1 MAGCSLNKSS
11 KHNWVEDEG
20 GLPEYVCEVARAI
33 ARGGKDLES
42 AIPIAISRIKVWAS
56 GKGVDAKTQAKAA
69 KALAEWEKKKTSAK
83 AKRVV
88 KASVIDL
95 SEVVDSSLS
104 VGEECLLRLTVAGY
118 APHPGLSRVLARV
131 GRRSGV

>member
-20 GLPEYVCEVARAI
+20 GLPEYICEVARAI
-33 ARGGKDLES
+33 VRGGKDLES

-56 GKGVDAKTQAKAA
+56 GKGVDSKTQAKAV
-69 KALAEWEKKKTSAK
+69 KALAEWEKKKASAK

-88 KASVIDL
+88 KASAVDL
-95 SEVVDSSLS
+95 SEVEDVKLS
-104 VGEECLLRLTVAGY
+104 RGEECLLWLVSRNYSPKG
-118 APHPGLSRVLARV
+118 GLVRVLASV
-131 GRRSGV
+131 GRRSSL